1 MSDAGSTSILSA
13 DICVVGAGPVG
24 ATLAC
29 RLAAAG
35 LRVAVVDRVAL
46 PPLEHPDF
54 DGRAFAIAAGSRA
67 VLEAAGVWHALPMP
81 AGPIMNIRVS
91 DGRVGRRA
99 SRLHLHFDHRD
110 AETGPVGWMMEA
122 RSLRV
127 ALNTQLH
134 ASPSITVLAPARVV
148 GIDNHQSRAHIRLS
162 DGRSIAAELV
172 VAADGRDSRTRDEA
186 GIAVTRAP
194 YDQTGIVTAITHE
207 RPHQQTALEHFL
219 PGGPFAQL
227 PMAPSDGK
235 PNLSAIVWTERT
247 PLAERLLRLDDAV
260 FAREIARRLGGHL
273 GAIRPVGRRWSYP
286 LGALHAHRYVATRLA
301 LIGDAAHGIHPIA
314 GQGLNL
320 GFRDVEALASILVPA
335 ASEGVDLGST
345 RLLADYQRRRRAD
358 NMAMLV
364 ATDALDRLFSSD
376 NAVLRAGRDAG
387 ISAVNGL
394 HGLKRRFM
402 RTAMGVTGASN
413 A

>member
-1 MSDAGSTSILSA
+1 MSDALTTSSLSV
-13 DICVVGAGPVG
+13 DVCVVGAGPVG

-35 LRVAVVDRVAL
+35 LKVAIVDRLAL

-54 DGRAFAIAAGSRA
+54 DGRAFAVAAGSRA
-67 VLEAAGVWHALPMP
+67 VLQAAGIWDALPLP

-110 AETGPVGWMMEA
+110 AGTGPVGWMVEA
-122 RSLRV
+122 RCLRV
-127 ALNTQLH
+127 ALNARLH
-134 ASPSITVLAPARVV
+134 ASPNIAVIAPADVVVERGPHSARVHLT
-148 GIDNHQSRAHIRLS
+148 GGGCIEAQ
-162 DGRSIAAELV
+162 LV
-172 VAADGRDSRTRDEA
+172 VAADGRQSRIRDGA
-186 GIAVTRAP
+186 GIDVTRAA
-194 YDQTGIVTAITHE
+194 YDQTGIVVAVAHE

-227 PMAPSDGK
+227 PMAPSAGE

-247 PLAERLLRLDDAV
+247 ALAERLLRLDDTV
-260 FAREIARRLGGHL
+260 FAREILRRLGGHL

-286 LGALHAHRYVATRLA
+286 LGALHAHRYIATRLA
-301 LIGDAAHGIHPIA
+301 VIGDAAHGIHPIA

-320 GFRDVEALASILVPA
+320 GFRDVEALASILSAA
-335 ASEGVDLGST
+335 ASEGMDLGSD
-345 RLLADYQRRRRAD
+345 RLLADYQSRRRVD
-358 NMAMLV
+358 NVAMLV

-376 NAVLRAGRDAG
+376 NLVLRTGRDVG
-387 ISAVNGL
+387 ISTVNGL

-402 RTAMGVTGASN
+402 QAAIGETGASN